1 MTSHL
6 APDAVSLYQDCAERA
21 RTYAELP
28 FGKPG
33 RLLRKSVYG
42 QKLVYREVSVL
53 SGDTRLRKLGPFGSS
68 AVEEADA
75 VFHAATWMP
84 EALVNLREAGFY
96 GAARQLEEPLIAA
109 FNLGLFA
116 SGAVLIGPLAYLF
129 WLNELG
135 VQAPMH
141 APAAPD
147 VELALSEHAVV
158 SDAQADFLQRCIKT
172 RQSRLH
178 VHFEMADYTRYL
190 QSRMRLPY
198 EALLK
203 RHCFMTHLH
212 YLTRSAKV
220 ATALVGDY
228 LVPVLLPSP
237 GRIYWQKLHW
247 SRLPDN
253 PRADAE
259 RHEALILAAAIQR
272 AMPDEI
278 ETARRELPVQ
288 WARQLAR
295 DTCVMQRLA
304 RMASNAFASTSL
316 FDT

>member
-1 MTSHL
+1 MISHL
-6 APDAVSLYQDCAERA
+6 SHDAVSLYQDCAERA

-33 RLLRKSVYG
+33 RLLRKSVHG

-53 SGDTRLRKLGPFGSS
+53 SGDTRLRKLGPFGSPV
-68 AVEEADA
+68 VEDADA

-84 EALVNLREAGFY
+84 AALVHLREAGFY

-109 FNLGLFA
+109 FNLGLFS

-135 VQAPMH
+135 ARVPSH
-141 APAAPD
+141 VPAAPD
-147 VELALSEHAVV
+147 LELALSEHAVL
-158 SDAQADFLQRCIKT
+158 SDAQADFFKRCIKT

-212 YLTRSAKV
+212 YLTRSAQA

-253 PRADAE
+253 PRAEAE
-259 RHEALILAAAIQR
+259 RHEALVLGAAIQR
-272 AMPDEI
+272 VMPDEI
-278 ETARRELPVQ
+278 ERARRELPVQ
-288 WARQLAR
+288 WARQLAA
-295 DTCVMQRLA
+295 DVGVMRRLA
-304 RMASNAFASTSL
+304 RGTPNTSASARL
-316 FDT
+316 FEA